1 MGLVL
6 VLPAASVWSYLWLP
20 VDQPA
25 RHAGFCTAGQPPNH
39 LLSPP
44 HACRNQTRGQPKAQK
59 RFINDTIRNDF
70 HKRFLER
77 YVR

>member
-1 MGLVL
+1 MPVSGQR
-6 VLPAASVWSYLWLP
+6 LP
-20 VDQPA
+20 VGQSPVRA
-25 RHAGFCTAGQPPNH
+25 CTAWQPPNYH
-39 LLSPP
+39 PCARPPASPTCLP
-44 HACRNQTRGQPKAQK
+44 CRNQTRGQPKAQK